1 MIYEDI
7 NILSKIYICINIC
20 LVVFQIVRSV
30 PPLNNVIKL
39 CEAIETVLFQYSAY
53 VKHVQTGQS
62 SYLIKEMGII
72 FKYFK
77 VIK

>member
-20 LVVFQIVRSV
+20 LVVLQIVRSV

-39 CEAIETVLFQYSAY
+39 CEAIETIIS
-53 VKHVQTGQS
+53 VQC
-62 SYLIKEMGII
+62 LCNMCRLVNRRI
-72 FKYFK
+72 
-77 VIK
+77 

>member
-39 CEAIETVLFQYSAY
+39 CEAIETIIS
-53 VKHVQTGQS
+53 VQCLCKTCVDWS
-62 SYLIKEMGII
+62 IVV
-72 FKYFK
+72 FN
-77 VIK
+77 

>member
-7 NILSKIYICINIC
+7 NILFKIYICINIC

-53 VKHVQTGQS
+53 VKHV
-62 SYLIKEMGII
+62 
-72 FKYFK
+72 
-77 VIK
+77 